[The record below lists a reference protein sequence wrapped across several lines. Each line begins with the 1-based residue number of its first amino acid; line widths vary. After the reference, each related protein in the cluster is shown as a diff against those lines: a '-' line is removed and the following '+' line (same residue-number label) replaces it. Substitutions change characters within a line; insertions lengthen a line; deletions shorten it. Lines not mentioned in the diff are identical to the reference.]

1 MNTKKY
7 YLIYQVTNNVN
18 GKIYIGKHE
27 TNRLDDDYMGSGKI
41 LKRAQDKYGIE
52 NFTFRVLI
60 YLHNREEMCLLE
72 RMVVSKEFCER
83 TDTYNIN
90 VGGEGGFQYINSSSL
105 IKSKANKT
113 KWSKLSEEQRKEIGR
128 KSSNARNN
136 DYTHTKEF
144 SKKVSEGLKRAYRD
158 NPDKHCHS
166 GKPMTSE
173 TKQKLSLIMRTER
186 NIMSRS
192 IWIYNEKT
200 LQRKIWPKNEN
211 IPEGWVR
218 GGVKHRKIDETHPA
232 HLRCWINDG
241 SKSKFV
247 LKSEVNKFIE
257 NGWKLGRL
265 SFTS

>member
-105 IKSKANKT
+105 IKSKANKA
-113 KWSKLSEEQRKEIGR
+113 KWSKLSEEQRKEI
-128 KSSNARNN
+128 
-136 DYTHTKEF
+136 EF
-144 SKKVSEGLKRAYRD
+144 PCLP
-158 NPDKHCHS
+158 N
-166 GKPMTSE
+166 
-173 TKQKLSLIMRTER
+173 
-186 NIMSRS
+186 
-192 IWIYNEKT
+192 
-200 LQRKIWPKNEN
+200 
-211 IPEGWVR
+211 
-218 GGVKHRKIDETHPA
+218 
-232 HLRCWINDG
+232 
-241 SKSKFV
+241 
-247 LKSEVNKFIE
+247 
-257 NGWKLGRL
+257 
-265 SFTS
+265 